1 MTNDVVSEIPAE
13 EIKNVVGRKK
23 SSRGQETRAR
33 INRATL
39 QIIKRDGMRGVRHRA
54 VAKEAEVPLGATT
67 YHFNNIE
74 DLIVSAFSYW
84 RAQPA
89 TGPNPYVHQIL
100 GFLESRAPDMLKLS
114 QDRIALAQEIYKFTV
129 DYEID
134 QIENYRDNCIV
145 QLAFYHESIH
155 IKELQQE
162 VFDYWQSEVDNL
174 IVAFT
179 ALASPDP
186 EADARICQSLFHQLE
201 REAMMKGGDYDRD
214 KLKATLHR
222 YVCHIVGVEFNS
234 VTPSAT

>member
-1 MTNDVVSEIPAE
+1 MSAAVSAVPTG
-13 EIKNVVGRKK
+13 EIKSVAKRKR
-23 SSRGQETRAR
+23 SSRGEETRSR

-54 VAKEAEVPLGATT
+54 VAKEAGVPLGATT
-67 YHFNNIE
+67 YHFKNID

-89 TGPNPYVHQIL
+89 EGSNPYVQQIL
-100 GFLESRAPDMLKLS
+100 GFLESRAPEMLKAPAG
-114 QDRIALAQEIYKFTV
+114 RVALAREIYKFTV
-129 DYEID
+129 DYEVD
-134 QIENYRDNCIV
+134 QIENCRDSCIV

-155 IKELQQE
+155 IKELQQQ
-162 VFDYWQSEVDNL
+162 VFDYWQIEVDNL

-186 EADARICQSLFHQLE
+186 EAEARICQSLFHQLE

-222 YVCHIVGVEFNS
+222 YVCHVVGVEF
-234 VTPSAT
+234 TLEEG

>member
-1 MTNDVVSEIPAE
+1 MHEAAPEVP
-13 EIKNVVGRKK
+13 VGASKSVASRKR
-23 SSRGQETRAR
+23 SSRGEETRAR

-54 VAKEAEVPLGATT
+54 VAKEAGVPLGATT
-67 YHFNNIE
+67 YHFKNIE
-74 DLIVSAFSYW
+74 DLIVSAFNYW

-89 TGPNPYVHQIL
+89 TGPNPYVRQIL
-100 GFLESRAPDMLKLS
+100 DFLESRAPDMLKVS
-114 QDRIALAQEIYKFTV
+114 EERIVLAQEIYKFTV

-134 QIENYRDNCIV
+134 QIENYPDSCIV

-162 VFDYWQSEVDNL
+162 VFDYWQAEVDNL

-201 REAMMKGGDYDRD
+201 REAMMKGGDYDRG

-222 YVCHIVGVEFNS
+222 YVCHILGVEF
-234 VTPSAT
+234 TAEEL

>member
-1 MTNDVVSEIPAE
+1 MIKAVSEAPSGD
-13 EIKNVVGRKK
+13 IKSAVKRKR
-23 SSRGQETRAR
+23 SSRGEETRAR

-39 QIIKRDGMRGVRHRA
+39 QIIKHDGMRGVRHRA
-54 VAKEAEVPLGATT
+54 VAKEAGVPLGATT
-67 YHFNNIE
+67 YHFKNIE
-74 DLIVSAFSYW
+74 DLIVSAFNYW

-89 TGPNPYVHQIL
+89 AGPNPYVRQIL
-100 GFLESRAPDMLKLS
+100 GFLESRAPDMLKAP

-134 QIENYRDNCIV
+134 QIENYRDSCIV

-155 IKELQQE
+155 IKELQQK

-174 IVAFT
+174 IVAFA

-222 YVCHIVGVEFNS
+222 YVSHIVGVEFS
-234 VTPSAT
+234 TEES

>member
-1 MTNDVVSEIPAE
+1 MIKAVSGVPSGKS
-13 EIKNVVGRKK
+13 KNPVKRKR
-23 SSRGQETRAR
+23 SSRGEETRAR

-54 VAKEAEVPLGATT
+54 VAKEAGVPLGATT
-67 YHFNNIE
+67 YHFKNIE
-74 DLIVSAFSYW
+74 DLIVSAFNYW

-89 TGPNPYVHQIL
+89 TGPNPYVRQIL
-100 GFLESRAPDMLKLS
+100 GFLESRAPDMLKVPEE
-114 QDRIALAQEIYKFTV
+114 RITLAREIYRFTV

-134 QIENYRDNCIV
+134 QIENFRDNCIV

-155 IKELQQE
+155 IKELQQQ

-179 ALASPDP
+179 ALASPNP
-186 EADARICQSLFHQLE
+186 EAEARICQSLFHQLE
-201 REAMMKGGDYDRD
+201 REAMMKGGDYDLD

-222 YVCHIVGVEFNS
+222 YVCHVVGVEF
-234 VTPSAT
+234 TLDEG

>member
-1 MTNDVVSEIPAE
+1 MIEPMPEVPSGKMKSTV
-13 EIKNVVGRKK
+13 KRKR
-23 SSRGQETRAR
+23 SSRGEETRAS

-54 VAKEAEVPLGATT
+54 VAKEAGVPLGATT
-67 YHFNNIE
+67 YHFKNIE
-74 DLIVSAFSYW
+74 ELIVSAFNYW

-89 TGPNPYVHQIL
+89 AGPNPYVRQIL
-100 GFLESRAPDMLKLS
+100 GFLESRAPYMLKVS
-114 QDRIALAQEIYKFTV
+114 ENRIALAQEIYKFTV

-134 QIENYRDNCIV
+134 QIENYRDSCIV

-155 IKELQQE
+155 IKELQQQ
-162 VFDYWQSEVDNL
+162 VFDYWQSEVDKL

-222 YVCHIVGVEFNS
+222 YVCHVIGVEFT
-234 VTPSAT
+234 VEKL

>member
-1 MTNDVVSEIPAE
+1 MSDAVSEVSTGEVKRATQ
-13 EIKNVVGRKK
+13 RKR
-23 SSRGQETRAR
+23 SSRGEETRAR

-39 QIIKRDGMRGVRHRA
+39 EIIKRSGMRGVRHRA
-54 VAKEAEVPLGATT
+54 VAKEAGVPLGATT
-67 YHFNNIE
+67 YHFKNIE

-89 TGPNPYVHQIL
+89 TGPNPYVRQIL
-100 GFLESRAPDMLKLS
+100 DFLESRAPDMLEAPGG
-114 QDRIALAQEIYKFTV
+114 RVALAREIYKFTV

-134 QIENYRDNCIV
+134 QIENCRDNCIV

-186 EADARICQSLFHQLE
+186 EAEARICQSLFHQLE
-201 REAMMKGGDYDRD
+201 REAMMKGGEYDRNQ
-214 KLKATLHR
+214 LKATLHR
-222 YVCHIVGVEFNS
+222 YVCHIAGVEF
-234 VTPSAT
+234 TLEED